1 MSDVATQVVVVL
13 VLVVVSLAATTLAR
27 RLLDTV
33 DKAHDADLAFFR
45 AGYAGSEVARRELA
59 ERLEDSGNRLEELR
73 TAWDRE
79 RAAAVYAAN
88 RSEVLEQEVM
98 ELRDRAVA
106 AGRPAGGATGQPGG
120 EIESLFDDAVPRYLD
135 AEEALFRH
143 AIEAHGKIVATRIAS
158 LALPYREIPA
168 LLDALTAAEVDAF
181 LASAELFLSR
191 ARGFELRTR
200 LFATSESARHA
211 AGTLDAHGLLD
222 GCDEQFR
229 HAAPVLVH
237 RYGHAAV
244 EELVARLRHCAV
256 LARSGARPVVR
267 VSSTDGVAVVR
278 RLLTEAGA
286 DASAR
291 CEVDRTLLAG
301 VVVDSELGYVDLS
314 LRQLVTTSAWD
325 GGQPGLGRL
334 VST

>member
-1 MSDVATQVVVVL
+1 MSDMATQLVVVL
-13 VLVVVSLAATTLAR
+13 VLVVVSLAATGLAR
-27 RLLDTV
+27 RLLGTV
-33 DKAHDADLAFFR
+33 DRAHDADLAFFR
-45 AGYAGSEVARRELA
+45 AGYAGSETARRELA
-59 ERLEDSGNRLEELR
+59 EQLKDARDRLEELR
-73 TAWDRE
+73 TTLDRE

-98 ELRDRAVA
+98 VLRDRAIV
-106 AGRPAGGATGQPGG
+106 AGRPAGGGAGQPGG

-135 AEEALFRH
+135 AEEALFRQ
-143 AIEAHGKIVATRIAS
+143 AIETHGKIVATRIAS

-168 LLDALTAAEVDAF
+168 LLDALNPAEVDAF
-181 LASAELFLSR
+181 LDSAELFLSR
-191 ARGFELRTR
+191 VRGFELRSR
-200 LFATSESARHA
+200 LFAASDSARQA
-211 AGTLDAHGLLD
+211 AGVLDALGVLA

-237 RYGHAAV
+237 RYGYAAV
-244 EELVARLRHCAV
+244 EELVARLRRCSL

-267 VSSTDGVAVVR
+267 VSSNDGVTVVR
-278 RLLTEAGA
+278 QLLVEAGV

-291 CEVDRTLLAG
+291 FEVDRNLLAG
-301 VVVDSELGYVDLS
+301 VVIDSELGYVDLS